1 MIFLDE
7 LVPKVTVLMRVEA
20 LHVVSGV
27 VQFYPWFKFYLPL
40 FLGMA
45 MDDNEFETRENKI

>member
-45 MDDNEFETRENKI
+45 MDVNEFETKENKI